1 MHTTLDLSR
10 YDDVTAYDDLPRASV
25 VRVDYLPTP
34 QAVACRVREI
44 IDTHHLNEER
54 VAEEAHVDVSAVRSL
69 YTCGLASLRDAR
81 RVFDVLGIRVHE
93 YPIEMVTMSL

>member
-10 YDDVTAYDDLPRASV
+10 YDDVTAYDDMPRASV
-25 VRVDYLPTP
+25 AHVDYLPTP

-44 IDTHHLNEER
+44 IDGRRLSEEQ
-54 VAEEAHVDVSAVRSL
+54 VAEEAQVSVSVVRSL
-69 YTCGLASLRDAR
+69 YARGLANLRDAR
-81 RVFDVLGIRVHE
+81 RVFAVLGIRVHE